1 MRSLLEYA
9 QWYVELGLA
18 VLPLTWPV
26 QSENGLACSCRKSDC
41 GSPAKHPFARLV
53 ANGLKDATKDLAVVE
68 RWFGNRD
75 LNIGI
80 VTGAVS
86 GIIVLDIDP
95 RHGGDETLA
104 NLERQHG
111 PLPRTWRFLTGGGG
125 EHIVLKH
132 PGGRM
137 PNSAGKL
144 GSGIDVRGDGGYIV
158 APPSQHISGR
168 AYAISVDHHPDEAE
182 LAQAPEWLIAGLKS
196 RNARKKPAPKLPEEW
211 RGMVGGTVAEGTRNR
226 TIASLAGHLLR
237 NRINPWV
244 TLDLLQAWNR
254 TRCDPPLA
262 DAEVVATVR
271 SIARREIE
279 RREGRDAR

>member
-9 QWYVELGLA
+9 QWYVGLGLA
-18 VLPLTWPV
+18 VLPLHWPV
-26 QSENGLACSCRKSDC
+26 QGADGVACSCHRPDC
-41 GSPAKHPFARLV
+41 GSPAKHPLARL
-53 ANGLKDATKDLAVVE
+53 APNGLKDATKDLAVVE
-68 RWFGNRD
+68 GWFRNRD

-80 VTGAVS
+80 ATGAVS

-104 NLERQHG
+104 ILERQHE
-111 PLPRTWRFLTGGGG
+111 PLPQTWRFLTGGGG
-125 EHIVLKH
+125 EHIVFKH

-137 PNSAGKL
+137 PNSAGKI

-158 APPSQHISGR
+158 APPSRHISGR
-168 AYAISVDHHPDEAE
+168 SYAISVDHNPDEAE
-182 LAQAPEWLIAGLKS
+182 RAQAPEWLIASSKS
-196 RNARKKPAPKLPEEW
+196 RSAGKKPAPKLPKEW
-211 RGMVGGTVAEGTRNR
+211 RGTVGGRVAEGERNR

-237 NRINPWV
+237 NRIDPWV

-254 TRCDPPLA
+254 TRCNPPLA
-262 DAEVVATVR
+262 DAEVVTTVR